1 MTNPVS
7 PQVAQTRPV
16 LTFPEAEAAAV
27 TAAYQSAGVI
37 LEYGSGGSTVL
48 AGALPDKTVFSVES
62 DAQWAADLQAWFV
75 QNPPKSRVNLHAV
88 DIGPTGDWGAPVN
101 QRGWRRYHH
110 YPLSVWERDDFV
122 HPDVVLIDGR
132 FRLAC
137 LLAVLHRITR
147 PVVALFDD
155 YQNRKPYH
163 RAEHLVRP
171 SSFIGRMARFDL
183 SPRRLSP
190 DDLALFVDA
199 FSRPA

>member
-1 MTNPVS
+1 MTFTYTS
-7 PQVAQTRPV
+7 QATQMRPV

-27 TAAYQSAGVI
+27 TTAYQNADVI

-48 AGALPDKTVFSVES
+48 AGEMPNKIVFSVES
-62 DAQWAADLQAWFV
+62 DIQWVEGLQSWLLK
-75 QNPPKSRVNLHAV
+75 NPPQSPVHIHAV
-88 DIGPTGDWGAPVN
+88 DIGQTGDWGAPIN
-101 QRGWRRYHH
+101 QKGWRRYHH
-110 YPLSVWERDDFV
+110 YPLSVWSRGDFI

-137 LLAVLHRITR
+137 LLTVLHQITR

-155 YQNRKPYH
+155 YRNRKPYH
-163 RAEHLVRP
+163 RAEHLIRP
-171 SSFIGRMARFDL
+171 TSFVGRMARFDL
-183 SPRRLSP
+183 SPRKLTP

>member
-1 MTNPVS
+1 MTDIATSSLAPS
-7 PQVAQTRPV
+7 RPV

-27 TAAYQSAGVI
+27 AAAYHSAAVI

-62 DAQWAADLQAWFV
+62 DAQWANDLQAWFA
-75 QNPPKSRVNLHAV
+75 QNPPQSRVHIHAV

-110 YPLSVWERDDFV
+110 YPLSVWERDDFQ

-155 YQNRKPYH
+155 YRGRKPYH

-183 SPRRLSP
+183 SPRSLSS
-190 DDLALFVDA
+190 DDLTLFVDA

>member
-1 MTNPVS
+1 MTDILLPVGEFS
-7 PQVAQTRPV
+7 RPA

-27 TAAYQSAGVI
+27 TAAYQTADVI

-48 AGALPDKTVFSVES
+48 AGEMPDKTVFSVES
-62 DAQWAADLQAWFV
+62 DPQWALDLQGWFGL
-75 QNPPKSRVNLHAV
+75 NPPQSPVHVHAV
-88 DIGPTGDWGAPVN
+88 NIGPTGDWGAPVN
-101 QRGWRRYHH
+101 QRGWRRYHQ
-110 YPLSVWERDDFV
+110 YPLSVWDRDDFQ

-137 LLAVLHRITR
+137 LLAVVHHITR

-155 YQNRKPYH
+155 YRNRKPYH
-163 RAEHLVRP
+163 RAEHLIRP

-183 SPRRLSP
+183 SPRTLAR

>member
-1 MTNPVS
+1 MTS
-7 PQVAQTRPV
+7 TDTAHIAQTRPI

-48 AGALPDKTVFSVES
+48 AGALPNKTVFSVES
-62 DAQWAADLQAWFV
+62 DAQWATGLQAWFA
-75 QNPPKSRVNLHAV
+75 QNPPQSPVHLHAV

-110 YPLSVWERDDFV
+110 YPLSVWERDDFQ

-155 YQNRKPYH
+155 YRNRKPYH

-183 SPRRLSP
+183 SPRSLSP
-190 DDLALFVDA
+190 GDLALFVDA